1 MRVLVTG
8 GAGYMGKELVY
19 RLASEPSIKDILV
32 YDNLCKGNYN
42 LFTRLRKVPSNI
54 VRFVQADN
62 LDSRGLRKHME
73 DTDVVFHLEAR
84 VETPYADQNAHD
96 FEQTNHWRT
105 AEVVYAAEEVRVSR
119 LIHLS
124 S

>member
-8 GAGYMGKELVY
+8 GAGYMGTELVY

-96 FEQTNHWRT
+96 FEQTNHWGT